1 MGGTEVDWKGRDG
14 TNWAGDRGMKRNG
27 SGRDSQPEGATGNSM
42 RRDGTG
48 RYGEKEKGQNGTEQ
62 EGWDVTG
69 RDWMGRDG
77 TRLELMAENGTRQD
91 KSM

>member
-48 RYGEKEKGQNGTEQ
+48 RYGEKENRPERSGAGK
-62 EGWDVTG
+62 
-69 RDWMGRDG
+69 DG
-77 TRLELMAENGTRQD
+77 T
-91 KSM
+91 